1 MRAPGSLWRAFG
13 AAPAATVLCGV
24 LIVAVA
30 LDGAICVLMAL
41 PLALPL
47 ALAGAYVG
55 WLARRGAS
63 RPPRT
68 FALALVALPLAMGAE
83 AKVDRPPAH
92 HAVTTSVIVDAPPE
106 AVWRRVVAFPPL
118 PEPRSLHF
126 RAGIAYPRSA
136 TISGRGVGA
145 VRRCR
150 FSTGDFVEP
159 ITVWDEPR
167 RLAFSVTEQP
177 APMRELS
184 FWGEVHPPHLDGFLR
199 SRRGEFR
206 LIPLPGGRTLLRGTT
221 WYENRMWP
229 APYWRLWSDEI
240 IGSIHERVLAH
251 VARWAE
257 ADHRRNVSMRG
268 EHEPARN
275 PEPGSGAA
283 ALPPGAHR
291 AVGGPRA
298 PRRAPLDRRVG
309 PRPAVHAGDR
319 HAPEREHGVRG
330 AGDDPRRLHRPLPP

>member
-1 MRAPGSLWRAFG
+1 MLTAALGAAIVALSIKVLGAYGWALFVGLPFCLGLVAAWLRAPGTLSQALGTAS
-13 AAPAATVLCGV
+13 AATALAGV
-24 LIVAVA
+24 LIIAVA
-30 LDGAICVLMAL
+30 LDGAICVVMAL

-47 ALAGAYVG
+47 ALAGAWVG
-55 WLARRGAS
+55 WLARR
-63 RPPRT
+63 PPRT
-68 FALALVALPLAMGAE
+68 YALALVALPLAMGAE
-83 AKVDRPPAH
+83 AKVDRAPEL
-92 HAVTTSVIVDAPPE
+92 HAVTTSVVVDAPPE

-118 PEPRSLHF
+118 PEPRSMHF

-184 FWGEVHPPHLDGFLR
+184 IWGDVHPPHLDGFLR

-229 APYWRLWSDEI
+229 ARYWRLWSDEL

-257 ADHRRNVSMRG
+257 ADHRRNVSTRG

-275 PEPGSGAA
+275 PEPGSGAPA
-283 ALPPGAHR
+283 FPADAH
-291 AVGGPRA
+291 
-298 PRRAPLDRRVG
+298 
-309 PRPAVHAGDR
+309 PAF
-319 HAPEREHGVRG
+319 
-330 AGDDPRRLHRPLPP
+330 